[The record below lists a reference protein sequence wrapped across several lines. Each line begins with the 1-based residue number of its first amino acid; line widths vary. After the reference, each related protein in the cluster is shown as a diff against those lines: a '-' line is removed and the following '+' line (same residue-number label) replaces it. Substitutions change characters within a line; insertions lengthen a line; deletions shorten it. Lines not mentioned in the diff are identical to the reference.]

1 MATRRATLYSW
12 SIGDAAH
19 AAPGDVMT
27 RWNRPKITETVQDD
41 QRIWFISDLHLG
53 DGTPSDAFFGKDR
66 HLLAL
71 VRRVE
76 REGATLVVAGDALD
90 FQQAWS
96 LTRIL
101 KAHQELL
108 AAMSG
113 LARQGRLLYIIGNH
127 DQDVSF
133 YRDLLHFRVCD
144 ALHVGD
150 RILVTHGHEHDPF
163 IGSHLEG
170 SDVATRVH
178 HLIERYL
185 DTWLRLPLGEFY
197 SMPNRLL
204 MWLAHKIG
212 VSVVVGRALLEPL
225 GFQGFGDRTLAQLDY
240 WARSNLG
247 DPMGLFQPALRRLHE
262 GPWPMLICGH
272 SHLPGVVAHPLAPE
286 RRFVNLGS
294 WTFSSSQY
302 AVWDGHDL
310 ELRDWITGRVYGDE
324 LYRPVLTGALDEKDF
339 WQWWRENYMG
349 WLRFREGEERRG
361 TLRGWESYVRDY
373 QSLAQLPDARRLPAP
388 PTVDDEAAP
397 AAREDVRA
405 ASR

>member
-1 MATRRATLYSW
+1 MPRWTRPR
-12 SIGDAAH
+12 
-19 AAPGDVMT
+19 
-27 RWNRPKITETVQDD
+27 ITETVRDD
-41 QRIWFISDLHLG
+41 APVWFISDLHLG

-71 VRRVE
+71 IRRVG

-90 FQQAWS
+90 IQQAWS

-101 KAHQELL
+101 RAHQELL
-108 AAMSG
+108 GAMSE
-113 LARQGRLLYIIGNH
+113 LARAGRLIYLVGNH

-163 IGSHLEG
+163 IGEHLES
-170 SDVATRVH
+170 SDTATRIH

-197 SMPNRLL
+197 NFPNRLF
-204 MWLAHKIG
+204 MWLAHKVGLG
-212 VSVVVGRALLEPL
+212 VLVGRSLLEPL
-225 GFQGFGDRTLAQLDY
+225 GVRGFGERALVQLDY
-240 WARSNLG
+240 WSRSNMG
-247 DPMGLFQPALRRLHE
+247 DPMCMFHPALRKLHE
-262 GPWPMLICGH
+262 GPWATMICGH
-272 SHLPGVVAHPLAPE
+272 SHLPGIVRHPLQPD
-286 RRFVNLGS
+286 RRYVNLGS
-294 WTFSSSQY
+294 WTFSSSQF
-302 AVWDGHDL
+302 AVWDGQDI

-324 LYRPVLTGALDEKDF
+324 LYRPALTGALDEKDF

-349 WLRFREGEERRG
+349 WLRFREGEERCG

-373 QSLAQLPDARRLPAP
+373 QSLAQLPDPRAQLTPPPLLPQP
-388 PTVDDEAAP
+388 EPERVLEEP
-397 AAREDVRA
+397 RDVVR
-405 ASR
+405 